1 MPDDLTSKL
10 PFRENI
16 KYIKTILL
24 YTHRVDKAHYPLC
37 ALRHLLNAAN
47 GALKLILSARI
58 LEALFDARPMAEV
71 MKPVILLLAVPSLLE
86 IVSCVLQNE
95 VIDPR
100 RGNVLRVYNG
110 NLSAKFQSMDYSL
123 IDSPYVKKLSDR
135 IARDNNWGSGIW
147 DLFWDFDVIVSGFF
161 SLLCSGIVALPILR
175 ILLRSRSPWLWLG
188 LAALLLIL
196 AALAAA
202 EARAKAAYDLELL
215 TDPLRKDKFTDK
227 LRRKYLSFT
236 SFWGMRGMNGEY
248 HYIKD
253 IHLYGGYDMMYKYT
267 VENYWE
273 QEKIYPWAKTLGGL
287 SGREGLLAG
296 AGDGLVNLTGYVLSA
311 AYAMLGAFPVGSV
324 IKFADSITNIGG
336 GLYTLRRTYSHLCLT
351 ARRAASTM
359 EMLSISDE
367 MYKGKLPVEKRL
379 DNRYEIEFRNVSFRY
394 PGRETY
400 ALRNFSLKLR
410 IGERMAI
417 VGMNGSGKTTL
428 IKLLCRLYDPQ
439 EGEILLNGVD
449 IRKFKQDEYIRLFS
463 VVFQDFELLALP
475 LGQNVAASVHIDE
488 ALAAKCLRQ
497 AGLGERLARMPEGL
511 DTPLYKDVSD
521 DGVEI
526 SGGEAQKIAIARA
539 LYKDAPFVLLDEPTA
554 SLDPLSE
561 YEIYSKFDAMVGD
574 KTAIYISHRLS
585 SCRFCNDIAVLH
597 EGRLVQRG
605 SHERL
610 LRDKDGKYYA
620 LWQAQAQYYA

>member
-10 PFRENI
+10 PFRENL
-16 KYIKTILL
+16 KYMKNLLL
-24 YTHRVDKAHYPLC
+24 YTHRMDKSFYPLS
-37 ALRHLLNAAN
+37 ALRRLLIAAN
-47 GALKLILSARI
+47 DVLKLILSAQI
-58 LEALFDARPMAEV
+58 LEALFAASPMAEV
-71 MKPVILLLAVPSLLE
+71 MKPVILLLTIPSLVE
-86 IVSCVLQNE
+86 MISCVMQNE
-95 VIDPR
+95 YIDPK
-100 RGNVLRVYNG
+100 RGNLARMHEG
-110 NLSAKFQSMDYSL
+110 NLSAKFQNMDYSL
-123 IDSPYVKKLSDR
+123 IDSPYVRELMER
-135 IARDNNWGSGIW
+135 IDKDNQWGAGIW
-147 DLFWDFDVIVSGFF
+147 DMFWSFETIVAS
-161 SLLCSGIVALPILR
+161 LCSIVCSIAVALPVLR
-175 ILLRSRSPWLWLG
+175 IILRSRNPWLWLG
-188 LAALLLIL
+188 FAALLLVLSVL
-196 AALAAA
+196 ASA
-202 EARAKAAYDLELL
+202 EAKAKAAYDQELL
-215 TDPLRKDKFTDK
+215 SDPMGIDRFSDKERK
-227 LRRKYLSFT
+227 KYLSFIGAW
-236 SFWGMRGMNGEY
+236 SMRGRNGDY

-253 IHLYGGYDMMYKYT
+253 IHLYGGYDLMHKYT

-273 QEKIYPWAKTLGGL
+273 QEKIYPWAKTLGRLAGK
-287 SGREGLLAG
+287 EGLLAG
-296 AGDGLVNLTGYVLSA
+296 TGDGLVSLAGYVISA
-311 AYAMLGAFPVGSV
+311 AYAILGAFSVGSV
-324 IKFADSITNIGG
+324 IKFADSITNIVS
-336 GLYTLRRTYSHLCLT
+336 GLYSLRRMYSRLCLT

-379 DNRYEIEFRNVSFRY
+379 DHRYQIEFRNVSFRY
-394 PGRETY
+394 PGSETFT
-400 ALRNFSLKLR
+400 LRNFSLKLR

-463 VVFQDFELLALP
+463 VVFQDFKLLALP
-475 LGQNVAASVHIDE
+475 LGQNVASSVNADG
-488 ALAAKCLRQ
+488 ALAEKCLFQ
-497 AGLGERLARMPEGL
+497 AGLKERLDRMPEGL
-511 DTPLYKDVSD
+511 DTPLYKDVFD

-561 YEIYSKFDAMVGD
+561 YEIYSKFDTMVGD

-585 SCRFCNDIAVLH
+585 SCRFCDDIAVLH

-605 SHERL
+605 SHDRL
-610 LRDKDGKYYA
+610 LQDKTGKYYE